1 MQVGFLLQVWGKLTV
16 DSIQGIHLLCV
27 CVCVLGPGVS
37 LLLRLEALQ
46 KQSPGE
52 ICGTEQQPLSQG

>member
-16 DSIQGIHLLCV
+16 DSVQGIHLLFV
-27 CVCVLGPGVS
+27 YVLGVGVS

-52 ICGTEQQPLSQG
+52 ICGTEQQPLSQGLR